1 MQVVTSSAD
10 RLGNTLAPSI
20 DEAGDLLKTGTRRSD
35 DTDIPASH
43 DVGEGE
49 RDAIDDGGPAIRSH
63 DNEIVVLSETFQRNF
78 IVQLNM
84 VAKYHHIEAKTQ
96 GFERLSSG
104 VFAGRG
110 DQCQIGANHV
120 PEPHFY
126 TAGGHGR

>member
-1 MQVVTSSAD
+1 MTAGSD

-20 DEAGDLLKTGTRRSD
+20 DKAGDLLKTGAGRGD
-35 DTDIPASH
+35 DTDIPARH

-63 DNEIVVLSETFQRNF
+63 DNEIVVLSEAFQRNLIF
-78 IVQLNM
+78 QLDIVAEQ
-84 VAKYHHIEAKTQ
+84 HHIEAKTQ
-96 GFERLSSG
+96 GLERLSSG

-110 DQCQIGANHV
+110 DQYQIGANHV
-120 PEPHFY
+120 SEPHFY